1 MALSKNRKS
10 KSSFSSRQGY
20 NTTFRRSTEHH
31 AKKEGSR
38 GKVLKIIIFWLL
50 FFLFITCLFLI
61 NQERI
66 RSTIRNARFPV
77 WFSQNPHTEQPS
89 DQGVPDL
96 EEQLNV
102 FIETRAEPQTIPQEL
117 GRLEESEA
125 RDAPSPG
132 PQVSE
137 DSTDPEFFI
146 PEAADSESLPVSNQI
161 ASIPAPARPP
171 PEAAPRT
178 RSLYFVQLDPEGT
191 ILHSKVN
198 RNLPNSDTPLSD
210 VLQALLD
217 GPNQEEQAQGI
228 MSLIPKGT
236 TLLSII
242 IRLETAYIN
251 LSEAFLYTPYGSE
264 GYTAQLQQLIWTATE
279 FSAIKDVQ
287 LLIEGRKLD
296 YLGDITWIGSPIGRD
311 FF

>member
-1 MALSKNRKS
+1 M
-10 KSSFSSRQGY
+10 
-20 NTTFRRSTEHH
+20 
-31 AKKEGSR
+31 
-38 GKVLKIIIFWLL
+38 LKIIIFWLL
-50 FFLFITCLFLI
+50 FALFITGLFLI

-77 WFSQNPHTEQPS
+77 WFSPNAHTEQAPIPY
-89 DQGVPDL
+89 QEGPAL

-102 FIETRAEPQTIPQEL
+102 SIEMRAEPQTIPQEQ
-117 GRLEESEA
+117 GWLEESES
-125 RDAPSPG
+125 RDAPSPE
-132 PQVSE
+132 VSQ
-137 DSTDPEFFI
+137 DSTEPESFI

-171 PEAAPRT
+171 PEAAPRP
-178 RSLYFVQLDPEGT
+178 RSLYFIQLDPEGT
-191 ILHSKVN
+191 ILHSKVS
-198 RNLPNSDTPLSD
+198 RNLPNSDTPLND
-210 VLQALLD
+210 VLQTLLN
-217 GPNQEEQAQGI
+217 GPSQEEQAQGI

-236 TLLSII
+236 RLLSII

-251 LSEAFLYTPYGSE
+251 LSEEFLYTPYGSE

-279 FSAIKDVQ
+279 FPAIKDVQ